1 MPLSVDMYVPGLPRL
16 THDFHASASSVQL
29 TLTGFMVGA
38 AVGQLL
44 SGPFSDVVGRRRP
57 LLIGTA
63 CYTGA
68 SLLCAFAPDVHV
80 FTALRVAQG
89 VFGAAGAV
97 VSRAIV
103 RDLFAGAAA
112 ARYFSRLMLVN
123 GAAPVLAPVI
133 GGQLLRF
140 TSWQTVFVVL
150 AGFGVVMFAAVA
162 AGLRETLP
170 PERRH
175 GGGLAASGATFR
187 RLLGDRPFVTYT
199 LTQAAAAGAMFAY
212 IGGSSFVLQGIYG
225 VSAATYGLLFG
236 INALGLVAFSQVNA
250 HLVRTVEPRR
260 LLSLGCA
267 LGLAGGLLLLVTVLG
282 HAGLWVALPAF
293 FLVVSSLGF
302 SVPNATAL
310 ALSDHPEAAGTGAAL
325 MGVSAMLVG
334 AVVVPLGGIAGR
346 DTAVP
351 VSIVILVLELVAF
364 LALPIALR
372 FRPSRRPEPADVVE
386 LAHVDA

>member
-16 THDFHASASSVQL
+16 THDLHASASEVQL
-29 TLTGFMVGA
+29 TLTGFMAGA
-38 AVGQLL
+38 ALGQLL
-44 SGPFSDVVGRRRP
+44 SGPLSDAVGRRRP
-57 LLIGTA
+57 LLVGTA
-63 CYTGA
+63 CYSAA
-68 SLLCAFAPDVHV
+68 SLLCAFAPDVHI
-80 FTALRVAQG
+80 FTGLRVAQG
-89 VFGAAGAV
+89 VAGAAGAV
-97 VSRAIV
+97 ISRAIV
-103 RDLFAGAAA
+103 RDLHAGAAA

-140 TSWQTVFVVL
+140 TSWRTIFVVL
-150 AGFGVVMFAAVA
+150 AGMGVVMFAAVA
-162 AGLRETLP
+162 VGLGETLP

-175 GGGLAASGATFR
+175 GGGLGASARTIR
-187 RLLGDRPFVTYT
+187 RLIGDRPFAAYT

-212 IGGSSFVLQGIYG
+212 IGGSSFALQGIYG
-225 VSAATYGLLFG
+225 VSPATYGLLFG
-236 INALGLVAFSQVNA
+236 INALGLVTLSQVNA
-250 HLVRTVEPRR
+250 HLVRTIEPRR

-267 LGLAGGLLLLVTVLG
+267 LGLAGGILLVVTVLG
-282 HAGLWVALPAF
+282 DAGLGAALAAF

-325 MGVSAMLVG
+325 MGVAAMLVG
-334 AVVVPLGGIAGR
+334 AIVVPLGGIAGR

-351 VSIVILVLELVAF
+351 LSILILVLEVMAF
-364 LALPIALR
+364 LALPVALR
-372 FRPSRRPEPADVVE
+372 FRPARRPEPADVVE